1 MGELQLQRGDLQQAA
16 DALNT
21 AIGLQP
27 NLASAYFLRA
37 NVHERKGELDRAI
50 VDYRKAQSL
59 SPKDPAVLNNL
70 AWIYASRSENL
81 EEALSLA
88 LSAQGLA
95 PNSSSV
101 LDTVGFVHYQRKEY
115 SKAEPVLRKAAE
127 LGARIAPIHYH
138 LGMTYYR
145 LGRKEDAIASLK
157 RSLQLDVQFSDA
169 DEARRV
175 LRELGAS

>member
-1 MGELQLQRGDLQQAA
+1 TEPAGLHNRGL
-16 DALNT
+16 T
-21 AIGLQP
+21 
-27 NLASAYFLRA
+27 
-37 NVHERKGELDRAI
+37 
-50 VDYRKAQSL
+50 
-59 SPKDPAVLNNL
+59 
-70 AWIYASRSENL
+70 YASRSENL
-81 EEALSLA
+81 EEALALA
-88 LSAQGLA
+88 RSAQGLA

-175 LRELGAS
+175 LRELGPS